1 MSRYPTTILIR
12 TAATIISLVA
22 AEVTPAASC
31 FASPEDAARTFV
43 QLAVNEPRSSVSVLD
58 PKSLSRFRTR
68 LEQLLDDRYSPMSA
82 AFRDRLFSPE
92 SNLPR
97 VRTLTDTEFVGQY
110 LAAGQRQG
118 AKVSVADISV
128 VSTRTDPHLGTE
140 VTLRYLAKTSAG
152 ESVQQRTFSAG
163 RSSGCW
169 RLDVPVEAWARLDQL
184 AKVFKEARPNYI
196 PTHRR
201 SQVRLLVA
209 PASDSAG
216 PEMQQMRRRGERN
229 SSVWVS
235 TTPLLTEAEIVGARA
250 SWDCEAGLGPE
261 DASVMVHFNDYG
273 ARKLKDWSERNM
285 GSMLAVAV
293 DGEVVT
299 FAKVAG
305 VLGGKL
311 SMCLPGESLGDAERL
326 ADAISGTSR

>member
-1 MSRYPTTILIR
+1 MSCYRTTVAIR

-31 FASPEDAARTFV
+31 FASPEDAARSFV
-43 QLAVNEPRSSVSVLD
+43 QLAIDEPRSSVGVLD
-58 PKSLSRFRTR
+58 PKSLSRFRAR

-92 SNLPR
+92 SNLSR
-97 VRTLTDTEFVGQY
+97 VRTLTDIEFVGQY
-110 LAAGQRQG
+110 LAAGQRRG
-118 AKVSVADISV
+118 AKVSVADISM
-128 VSTRTDPHLGTE
+128 VSTSTDRYLGTE

-152 ESVQQRTFSAG
+152 ESVQQRTFSAAS
-163 RSSGCW
+163 SSGCW

-184 AKVFKEARPNYI
+184 AKGFKEARQNYI
-196 PTHRR
+196 PTHGR

-209 PASDSAG
+209 RASDSPG
-216 PEMQQMRRRGERN
+216 PEMQLLRRRGERS

-261 DASVMVHFNDYG
+261 DASVMLHFADHG
-273 ARKLKDWSERNM
+273 ASKLKDWSERNM

-305 VLGGKL
+305 VLGTKL
-311 SMCLPGESLGDAERL
+311 SMCLPGERLEDAERL
-326 ADAISGTSR
+326 ADALSGTSR